1 MALIMATDKPWLGIQ
16 FVFTPTR
23 PNKTSQKQIGEEFYL
38 SYMCLLPGSSFFHKT
53 WCKDLPFYLFAA
65 QRPIA

>member
-38 SYMCLLPGSSFFHKT
+38 SYMCLLPGSSFFHK
-53 WCKDLPFYLFAA
+53 
-65 QRPIA
+65 I